1 MRKSNAIRWVN
12 EKDLLSSKKAVKEAA
27 RQLHLA
33 LTDLGV
39 ELEYQGYTPQEIH
52 DRLRKEFFAAAREV
66 LKEEG

>member
-39 ELEYQGYTPQEIH
+39 ELEYQGYTPKQVHERI
-52 DRLRKEFFAAAREV
+52 REEFFVAAREV
-66 LKEEG
+66 LREEE